1 MTNSSKS
8 INCNGTPL
16 RARPMLAGFYVL
28 DDADSA
34 TVDISQKVERFSLL
48 SDVSSVAGNLLC
60 DLTKRA
66 STSSDDPLRYIVS

>member
-8 INCNGTPL
+8 INCNGPPL

-34 TVDISQKVERFSLL
+34 TVDISQKVERFSL
-48 SDVSSVAGNLLC
+48 
-60 DLTKRA
+60 
-66 STSSDDPLRYIVS
+66 Y